1 MRAESARHQSQPSNK
16 QNQHDQRIEE
26 TRWPEIDMH
35 VGNNARKNEE
45 RARDRK
51 KPSDQAAPTPE
62 KQAHSDQHRQKRDP
76 ESIASVK
83 PPVGAD
89 HADLIAQEVPS
100 DTSHG
105 ETDQKVTEPAGRPTH
120 VAQGPIF
127 HTGRI
132 SDASSGVPTSGL
144 MRFRIIRL
152 GNSVKANAIS
162 VLWNASLSPAVHSHT
177 RDRFLRAI
185 SDPAATYRGADRAA
199 SLRRQHM
206 RR

>member
-1 MRAESARHQSQPSNK
+1 MWAESARHQSQPSNK

-62 KQAHSDQHRQKRDP
+62 KQAHSDQHWQKRDP
-76 ESIASVK
+76 ESIAPVK
-83 PPVGAD
+83 SPVGAD
-89 HADLIAQEVPS
+89 HADLIAEKVSS

-105 ETDQKVTEPAGRPTH
+105 ETDQEVAEPAGRPTH

-132 SDASSGVPTSGL
+132 SDAGSGVPTSGL

-152 GNSVKANAIS
+152 RKRSETKRDQRSKECVVISIS
-162 VLWNASLSPAVHSHT
+162 VFT
-177 RDRFLRAI
+177 TFEI
-185 SDPAATYRGADRAA
+185 GF
-199 SLRRQHM
+199 
-206 RR
+206 

>member
-1 MRAESARHQSQPSNK
+1 MWAESARHQSQPSNK
-16 QNQHDQRIEE
+16 QNQHDQGIEE

-35 VGNNARKNEE
+35 VGNDARKNEE
-45 RARDRK
+45 SARDRK

-83 PPVGAD
+83 SPVGAD
-89 HADLIAQEVPS
+89 HADLIAEKVSS

-105 ETDQKVTEPAGRPTH
+105 ETDQEVTEPAGRPTH

-132 SDASSGVPTSGL
+132 SDASSGVPTSGWL
-144 MRFRIIRL
+144 RF
-152 GNSVKANAIS
+152 SYHS
-162 VLWNASLSPAVHSHT
+162 ASKQRETERDQRSKECVIGLHQCIHT
-177 RDRFLRAI
+177 FERFLRAI
-185 SDPAATYRGADRAA
+185 SDPAAACP
-199 SLRRQHM
+199 
-206 RR
+206 

>member
-1 MRAESARHQSQPSNK
+1 MWAESARHQSQPSNK

-83 PPVGAD
+83 SPVGAD
-89 HADLIAQEVPS
+89 HADLIAEKVS
-100 DTSHG
+100 SNTSHG
-105 ETDQKVTEPAGRPTH
+105 ETDQEVAESAGCPTH
-120 VAQGPIF
+120 VVQGPIF

-152 GNSVKANAIS
+152 GNSVTPKRDQRSKECVVHLHHCIHNIRDRLLRVIS
-162 VLWNASLSPAVHSHT
+162 VPPATLTTGMLVGK
-177 RDRFLRAI
+177 I
-185 SDPAATYRGADRAA
+185 VVG
-199 SLRRQHM
+199 
-206 RR
+206 

>member
-1 MRAESARHQSQPSNK
+1 MWAESARHQSQPSNK

-62 KQAHSDQHRQKRDP
+62 KQAHSDQHRQKRDT

-83 PPVGAD
+83 SPVGAD
-89 HADLIAQEVPS
+89 HAYLIAEKVS
-100 DTSHG
+100 SNASHG
-105 ETDQKVTEPAGRPTH
+105 ETDQEVAEPAGCPTH

-132 SDASSGVPTSGL
+132 SDARRLSENDLHRPACFGAAFKRNEFTLPATCVSGSSE
-144 MRFRIIRL
+144 R
-152 GNSVKANAIS
+152 A
-162 VLWNASLSPAVHSHT
+162 LS
-177 RDRFLRAI
+177 
-185 SDPAATYRGADRAA
+185 
-199 SLRRQHM
+199 
-206 RR
+206 

>member
-1 MRAESARHQSQPSNK
+1 MWAESARHQSQPSNK

-83 PPVGAD
+83 SPVGAD
-89 HADLIAQEVPS
+89 HADLIAEKVSS

-105 ETDQKVTEPAGRPTH
+105 ETDQEVAEPAGRPTH

-132 SDASSGVPTSGL
+132 SDAGSGVPTSGL
-144 MRFRIIRL
+144 MRFRMIPL
-152 GNSVKANAIS
+152 GNGVKPKAIS
-162 VLWNASLSPAVHSHT
+162 VLGNASSSPSVYSQHS
-177 RDRFLRAI
+177 RSAFE
-185 SDPAATYRGADRAA
+185 SN
-199 SLRRQHM
+199 Q
-206 RR
+206 

>member
-1 MRAESARHQSQPSNK
+1 MWAESARHQSQPSNK
-16 QNQHDQRIEE
+16 QNQHDQGIEE

-76 ESIASVK
+76 ERIASPK
-83 PPVGAD
+83 SPVGAD
-89 HADLIAQEVPS
+89 HADLIAEKVS
-100 DTSHG
+100 SNASHG
-105 ETDQKVTEPAGRPTH
+105 ETDQKVAEAAGRAAH

-132 SDASSGVPTSGL
+132 SDASSGVPTSGFGVA
-144 MRFRIIRL
+144 RSIVRTRQEPPHDCAERHRQTGGRYVFH
-152 GNSVKANAIS
+152 A
-162 VLWNASLSPAVHSHT
+162 AVT
-177 RDRFLRAI
+177 E
-185 SDPAATYRGADRAA
+185 
-199 SLRRQHM
+199 
-206 RR
+206 

>member
-1 MRAESARHQSQPSNK
+1 MWAESARHQSQPSNK
-16 QNQHDQRIEE
+16 QNQHDRGIEE

-83 PPVGAD
+83 SPVGAD
-89 HADLIAQEVPS
+89 HADLIAEKVS
-100 DTSHG
+100 SNTSHG
-105 ETDQKVTEPAGRPTH
+105 ETDQEVAEAAGRPAH

-144 MRFRIIRL
+144 VWRGLLYGRR
-152 GNSVKANAIS
+152 K
-162 VLWNASLSPAVHSHT
+162 
-177 RDRFLRAI
+177 RDRTIVPIAI
-185 SDPAATYRGADRAA
+185 DKPEDAMGSTLPNVRKMLTE
-199 SLRRQHM
+199 
-206 RR
+206 